1 MWRHRTAGIV
11 FRFGGLGFL
20 FIQIHFF
27 FQSVVFLGNEDR
39 GGKEEGGRA
48 RCRILRDDLS
58 VQGGF
63 RVWSPSV
70 GKWKGG
76 GLIRVFLQPKK
87 RTEGGSMASY
97 YLAFDPLY
105 RFRKKNPQ
113 KSTENTSS
121 MTHMS

>member
-1 MWRHRTAGIV
+1 MKRCSVKVVFGVLTPQSYRTLV

-27 FQSVVFLGNEDR
+27 FQSVVVLGNEDR
-39 GGKEEGGRA
+39 GGKEKGGRG
-48 RCRILRDDLS
+48 RFRILRDDLS
-58 VQGGF
+58 VQRGF

-87 RTEGGSMASY
+87 RTEGGGT
-97 YLAFDPLY
+97 
-105 RFRKKNPQ
+105 RGQ
-113 KSTENTSS
+113 KGKEEEGK
-121 MTHMS
+121 